1 MGLMVPLYLLL
12 PHIMVLLVL
21 LFLIT
26 MATIVNQHRLLLNL
40 LTSIGLSLKKKKE
53 EMGLAEKLLTFH
65 QLRLVLYVRLL
76 IHHCVYYWSRVEPFH
91 YQKRQLCAHT
101 FVPQLPRALNSHTLG
116 VSLTHL
122 SLSHSHMP
130 RGSFLMHSA
139 IFCYNYIH
147 SSNHTHL
154 IDVTPIKLIY

>member
-1 MGLMVPLYLLL
+1 MGLLVPLYLLL
-12 PHIMVLLVL
+12 PHIMILLVL

-26 MATIVNQHRLLLNL
+26 MATIVNQHRLLLNQ
-40 LTSIGLSLKKKKE
+40 LTSIDLSLKKE

-76 IHHCVYYWSRVEPFH
+76 IHHCVYYWSRVVPFH

-101 FVPQLPRALNSHTLG
+101 FVPQLPRALNSHALG
-116 VSLTHL
+116 VSFTHL

-130 RGSFLMHSA
+130 RGSFLTHSA
-139 IFCYNYIH
+139 I
-147 SSNHTHL
+147 L
-154 IDVTPIKLIY
+154 L

>member
-40 LTSIGLSLKKKKE
+40 LTSIDLSLKKKKEEE

-65 QLRLVLYVRLL
+65 QLRPVLYVRL
-76 IHHCVYYWSRVEPFH
+76 
-91 YQKRQLCAHT
+91 
-101 FVPQLPRALNSHTLG
+101 
-116 VSLTHL
+116 
-122 SLSHSHMP
+122 
-130 RGSFLMHSA
+130 
-139 IFCYNYIH
+139 
-147 SSNHTHL
+147 
-154 IDVTPIKLIY
+154 